1 MIRVQEIIDGFSQ
14 AFQLIVSLNP
24 ELLEVTALSLFI
36 SLSATAIA
44 TLIAIPLGGL
54 IHFREFA
61 GKRVVIT
68 IIQTLYSVP
77 TVIIGLFV
85 YLLISRSG
93 PLGFFGLL
101 FTPVG
106 MIIGQSILI
115 LPIMIGLTITALS
128 GVDKNIRDTLI
139 SLGGTEFQSIAQI
152 VREARFAILGAVI
165 LGFGRAISEVG
176 VAMMIG
182 GNIRGE
188 TRVLT
193 TSIALETGMGN
204 FGLSIALGI
213 VLLAIALVVVLIM
226 NLITSGA
233 LSDSDRVRGGPQA

>member
-1 MIRVQEIIDGFSQ
+1 MSRVQEIIDGITQ
-14 AFQLIVSLNP
+14 AFQLIITLNP
-24 ELLEVTALSLFI
+24 ELLEVTALSLYI
-36 SLSATAIA
+36 SLSATVIA
-44 TLIAIPLGGL
+44 TLIAIPAGGL
-54 IHFREFA
+54 IHFHKFA
-61 GKRVVIT
+61 GKRVLIT

-77 TVIIGLFV
+77 TVIIGLLVF
-85 YLLISRSG
+85 LLISRSG
-93 PLGFFGLL
+93 PLGVFGLL
-101 FTPVG
+101 FTPTG
-106 MIIGQSILI
+106 MILGQTILI
-115 LPIMIGLTITALS
+115 LPIMTGLVITALS
-128 GVDKNIRDTLI
+128 GVDRNIRDTLV
-139 SLGGTEFQSIAQI
+139 SLGATEFQSIAQI

-213 VLLAIALVVVLIM
+213 VLLGIALIVVLIM

-233 LSDSDRVRGGPQA
+233 LSDSDRILGGPQA

>member
-1 MIRVQEIIDGFSQ
+1 VDEVQEIIDGVTQ
-14 AFQLIVSLNP
+14 AFQLIITLNP
-24 ELLEVTALSLFI
+24 ELLQVTALSLYI
-36 SLSATAIA
+36 SLFATVLS
-44 TLIAIPLGGL
+44 TLISIPAGGL

-77 TVIIGLFV
+77 TVIIGLLV

-93 PLGFFGLL
+93 PLGILGLL
-101 FTPVG
+101 FSPTG
-106 MIIGQSILI
+106 MIIGQTILI
-115 LPIMIGLTITALS
+115 LPIMTGLVITALS
-128 GVDKNIRDTLI
+128 GVDRNIRDTLV
-139 SLGGTEFQSIAQI
+139 SLGATEFQSIARI
-152 VREARFAILGAVI
+152 VQEARFAILGAVI

-226 NLITSGA
+226 NLITAGA
-233 LSDSDRVRGGPQA
+233 LSDSDRILGGPMA

>member
-1 MIRVQEIIDGFSQ
+1 VNAVQEIIDGIVQ
-14 AFQLIVSLNP
+14 AFYLIVSLNP

-36 SLSATAIA
+36 SLSATLFA

-61 GKRVVIT
+61 GKRILVT

-77 TVIIGLFV
+77 TVIIGLLVF
-85 YLLISRSG
+85 LLISRSG

-101 FTPVG
+101 FTPAG
-106 MIIGQSILI
+106 MIIGQTILI
-115 LPIMIGLTITALS
+115 LPIMTGLTITALY
-128 GVDKNIRDTLI
+128 GVDRTIRDTLI
-139 SLGGTEFQSIAQI
+139 SLGATEFQSITRI
-152 VREARFAILGAVI
+152 VLEARFAILSAVI

-182 GNIRGE
+182 GNIRGA

-213 VLLAIALVVVLIM
+213 VLLGIALVIVLIM
-226 NLITSGA
+226 NFITAGA
-233 LSDSDRVRGGPQA
+233 LSEMDKILGGPNA

>member
-1 MIRVQEIIDGFSQ
+1 MQEIIDGIIQ

-24 ELLEVTALSLFI
+24 ELLEITALSLGI

-44 TLIAIPLGGL
+44 SLIAVPVGGL
-54 IHFREFA
+54 IHFREFS
-61 GKRVVIT
+61 GKRLLIT

-77 TVIIGLFV
+77 TVIVGLFV
-85 YLLISRSG
+85 LLLISRSG
-93 PLGFFGLL
+93 PLGFLGLL
-101 FTPVG
+101 FTPMG
-106 MIIGQSILI
+106 MIIGQTVLI
-115 LPIMIGLTITALS
+115 LPIMVGLTITTLS
-128 GVDKNIRDTLI
+128 GVDRNIRDTLL
-139 SLGGTEFQSIAQI
+139 SLGATEFQSIAQI

-213 VLLAIALVVVLIM
+213 VLLVIALVVVLVM

-233 LSDSDRVRGGPQA
+233 VSESDKILGGPKA

>member
-1 MIRVQEIIDGFSQ
+1 
-14 AFQLIVSLNP
+14 
-24 ELLEVTALSLFI
+24 
-36 SLSATAIA
+36 
-44 TLIAIPLGGL
+44 
-54 IHFREFA
+54 
-61 GKRVVIT
+61 VIT

-77 TVIIGLFV
+77 TVIIGLVVF
-85 YLLISRSG
+85 LLISRSG
-93 PLGFFGLL
+93 PFGFFRLL
-101 FTPVG
+101 FTPAG

-128 GVDKNIRDTLI
+128 GVDRNIRDTLV
-139 SLGGTEFQSIAQI
+139 SLGATEFQSIAQI

-213 VLLAIALVVVLIM
+213 VLLAIALVVILTM

-233 LSDSDRVRGGPQA
+233 LADSDKILGGPQA

>member
-1 MIRVQEIIDGFSQ
+1 MVELLEIIDGIIQ
-14 AFQLIVSLNP
+14 AFQLIVSLDP
-24 ELLEVTALSLFI
+24 ELLQVTELSLFI
-36 SLSATAIA
+36 SLSATIIS
-44 TLIAIPLGGL
+44 TLIAIPFGGL
-54 IHFREFA
+54 IHFREFR
-61 GKRVVIT
+61 GKRVLIT

-77 TVIIGLFV
+77 TVIIGLVV

-93 PLGFFGLL
+93 PFGVLGLL
-101 FTPVG
+101 FSPIG
-106 MIIGQSILI
+106 MIIGQTVLI
-115 LPIMIGLTITALS
+115 LPIMTGLTISALS
-128 GVDKNIRDTLI
+128 GVDRNISETLV
-139 SLGGTEFQSIAQI
+139 SLGATEFQNITQI
-152 VREARFAILGAVI
+152 ILEARFAILGGII

-213 VLLAIALVVVLIM
+213 ILLLIALVVVLIM
-226 NLITSGA
+226 NFITSGA
-233 LSDSDRVRGGPQA
+233 LTEFDRVRGGPQA

>member
-1 MIRVQEIIDGFSQ
+1 MEEIISGFIQ

-44 TLIAIPLGGL
+44 ALIAIPLGGV

-61 GKRVVIT
+61 GKRVLIT

-77 TVIIGLFV
+77 TVIIGLLVF
-85 YLLISRSG
+85 LIISRSG
-93 PLGFFGLL
+93 PFGFLGLL
-101 FTPVG
+101 FTPGG
-106 MIIGQSILI
+106 MIIGQTVLI
-115 LPIMIGLTITALS
+115 MPIMIGLTITALS
-128 GVDKNIRDTLI
+128 GIDRNIRDTLI
-139 SLGGTEFQSIAQI
+139 SLGATELQSIARI
-152 VREARFAILGAVI
+152 VQEAQFAILGAVI

-233 LSDSDRVRGGPQA
+233 LADSDKILGGPRA

>member
-1 MIRVQEIIDGFSQ
+1 VVELLEIIDGIIQ
-14 AFQLIVSLNP
+14 AFQLIVSLDP
-24 ELLEVTALSLFI
+24 ELLQVTELSLFI
-36 SLSATAIA
+36 SLSATIIS
-44 TLIAIPLGGL
+44 TLIAIPFGGL
-54 IHFREFA
+54 IHFREFR
-61 GKRVVIT
+61 GKRVLIT

-77 TVIIGLFV
+77 TVIIGLVV

-93 PLGFFGLL
+93 PFGVLELL
-101 FTPVG
+101 FSPVG
-106 MIIGQSILI
+106 MIIGQTVLI
-115 LPIMIGLTITALS
+115 LPIMTGLTISALS
-128 GVDKNIRDTLI
+128 GVDRNIRETLV
-139 SLGGTEFQSIAQI
+139 SLGATEFQNITQI
-152 VREARFAILGAVI
+152 ILEARFAILGGII

-213 VLLAIALVVVLIM
+213 ILLLIALVVVLIM
-226 NLITSGA
+226 NFITSGA
-233 LSDSDRVRGGPQA
+233 LTESDRVRGGPQA

>member
-1 MIRVQEIIDGFSQ
+1 MNEVQEIIDGVTQ
-14 AFQLIVSLNP
+14 AFQLIITLNP
-24 ELLEVTALSLFI
+24 ELLQVTALSLYI
-36 SLSATAIA
+36 SLSATVLS
-44 TLIAIPLGGL
+44 TLIAIPVGGL

-61 GKRVVIT
+61 GKRVLIT

-77 TVIIGLFV
+77 TVIIGLLVF
-85 YLLISRSG
+85 LLISRSG
-93 PLGFFGLL
+93 PLGVFGLL
-101 FTPVG
+101 FTPTG
-106 MIIGQSILI
+106 MMLGQTILI
-115 LPIMIGLTITALS
+115 LPIMTGLVITALS
-128 GVDKNIRDTLI
+128 GVDRNIRDTLV
-139 SLGGTEFQSIAQI
+139 SLGATEFQSIAQI

-213 VLLAIALVVVLIM
+213 VLLGIALIVVLIM

-233 LSDSDRVRGGPQA
+233 LSDSDRILGGP

>member
-1 MIRVQEIIDGFSQ
+1 VEEIISGFIQ

-44 TLIAIPLGGL
+44 ALIAIPLGGV

-61 GKRVVIT
+61 GKRVLIT

-77 TVIIGLFV
+77 TVIIGLLVF
-85 YLLISRSG
+85 LIISRSG
-93 PLGFFGLL
+93 PFGFLGLL
-101 FTPVG
+101 FTPGG
-106 MIIGQSILI
+106 MIIGQTVLI
-115 LPIMIGLTITALS
+115 MPIMIGLTITALS
-128 GVDKNIRDTLI
+128 GIDRNIRDTLI
-139 SLGGTEFQSIAQI
+139 SLGATELQSIARI
-152 VREARFAILGAVI
+152 VQEAQFAILGAVI

-233 LSDSDRVRGGPQA
+233 LADSDKILGGPRA

>member
-1 MIRVQEIIDGFSQ
+1 MVELLEIIDGIIQ
-14 AFQLIVSLNP
+14 AFQLIVSLDP
-24 ELLEVTALSLFI
+24 ELLQVTELSLFI
-36 SLSATAIA
+36 SLSATIIS
-44 TLIAIPLGGL
+44 TLIAIPFGGL
-54 IHFREFA
+54 IHFREFR
-61 GKRVVIT
+61 GKRVLIT

-77 TVIIGLFV
+77 TVIIGLVV

-93 PLGFFGLL
+93 PFGVLGLL
-101 FTPVG
+101 FSPIG
-106 MIIGQSILI
+106 MIIGQTVLI
-115 LPIMIGLTITALS
+115 LPIMTGLTISALS
-128 GVDKNIRDTLI
+128 GVDRNIRETLV
-139 SLGGTEFQSIAQI
+139 SLGATEFQNITQI
-152 VREARFAILGAVI
+152 ILEARFAILGGII

-213 VLLAIALVVVLIM
+213 ILLLIALVVVLIM
-226 NLITSGA
+226 NFITSGA
-233 LSDSDRVRGGPQA
+233 LTEFDRVRGGPQA

>member
-1 MIRVQEIIDGFSQ
+1 VNEVQEIIDGVTQ
-14 AFQLIVSLNP
+14 AFQLIITLNP
-24 ELLEVTALSLFI
+24 ELLQVTALSLYI
-36 SLSATAIA
+36 SLFATVLS
-44 TLIAIPLGGL
+44 TFIAIPAGGL
-54 IHFREFA
+54 IHFRQFA
-61 GKRVVIT
+61 GKRVLIT

-77 TVIIGLFV
+77 TVIIGLLVF
-85 YLLISRSG
+85 LLISRSG
-93 PLGFFGLL
+93 PLGVL
-101 FTPVG
+101 G
-106 MIIGQSILI
+106 MIIGQTILI
-115 LPIMIGLTITALS
+115 LPIMTGLVITALS
-128 GVDKNIRDTLI
+128 GVDRNIRDTLV
-139 SLGGTEFQSIAQI
+139 SLGATEFQSIAQI

-226 NLITSGA
+226 NLITAGA
-233 LSDSDRVRGGPQA
+233 LSDSDKILGGPMA

>member
-1 MIRVQEIIDGFSQ
+1 MDEIISGFIQ
-14 AFQLIVSLNP
+14 AVQLILSLNP
-24 ELLEVTALSLFI
+24 ELLEITALSLTI
-36 SLSATAIA
+36 SLSASVIA
-44 TLIAIPLGGL
+44 SVIAVPVGGL
-54 IHFREFA
+54 IHFYDFR
-61 GKRVVIT
+61 GKHLLIT

-77 TVIIGLFV
+77 TVIIGLLVMLF
-85 YLLISRSG
+85 ISRSG
-93 PLGFFGLL
+93 PLGFLGLL
-101 FTPVG
+101 FTPIG
-106 MIIGQSILI
+106 MIIGQTILI

-128 GVDKNIRDTLI
+128 GVDHNIRDTLI
-139 SLGGTEFQSIAQI
+139 SLGATEFQVIAQI
-152 VREARFAILGAVI
+152 VREARSAILSAVI

-213 VLLAIALVVVLIM
+213 VLLAIALVVILIM

-233 LSDSDRVRGGPQA
+233 LSDSDKVLWGPRA

>member
-1 MIRVQEIIDGFSQ
+1 MEEIISGFIQ

-44 TLIAIPLGGL
+44 ALIAIPLGGV

-61 GKRVVIT
+61 GKRVLIT

-77 TVIIGLFV
+77 TVIIGLLVF
-85 YLLISRSG
+85 LIISRSG
-93 PLGFFGLL
+93 PFGFLGLL
-101 FTPVG
+101 FTPGG
-106 MIIGQSILI
+106 MIIGQTVLI
-115 LPIMIGLTITALS
+115 MPIMIGLTITALS
-128 GVDKNIRDTLI
+128 GIDRNIRDTLI
-139 SLGGTEFQSIAQI
+139 SLGATELQSIARI
-152 VREARFAILGAVI
+152 VQEARFAILGAVI

-182 GNIRGE
+182 GNIRGA

-233 LSDSDRVRGGPQA
+233 LTDSDKILGGPRA